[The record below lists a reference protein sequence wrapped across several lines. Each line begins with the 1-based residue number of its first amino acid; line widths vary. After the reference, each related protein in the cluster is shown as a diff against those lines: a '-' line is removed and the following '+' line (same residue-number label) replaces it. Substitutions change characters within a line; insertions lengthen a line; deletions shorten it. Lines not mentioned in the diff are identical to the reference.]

1 MQRDTKSGG
10 KPKLQTGEWL
20 MSYEYTVATRLSFQV
35 NGTQLRKKRL
45 LAKQDELRAQ
55 STDLRL
61 NDDG

>member
-1 MQRDTKSGG
+1 
-10 KPKLQTGEWL
+10 